1 MRYAIVAAWIALSSV
16 TSVSAAESNKAQRE
30 KIDRCSNA
38 AFLAVSVIEMNADA
52 SKQPD
57 LLLGAFKALK
67 ANPALGKTMPY
78 EGEVVGAYTI
88 ALKLAEDMQRPFDGR
103 NHDWLIAQ
111 SASACTLW
119 VPYPEEAESAHP
131 QDPH

>member
-1 MRYAIVAAWIALSSV
+1 MRYATAAAWVALSFI

-67 ANPALGKTMPY
+67 ANPAIGKTMPY
-78 EGEVVGAYTI
+78 EGEVVGAYTV
-88 ALKLAEDMQRPFDGR
+88 ALKVAESMQRPFDAR
-103 NHDWLIAQ
+103 KHDWLIAQ

-119 VPYPEEAESAHP
+119 VPHP
-131 QDPH
+131 QEG

>member
-1 MRYAIVAAWIALSSV
+1 MRYAIAAAWISMSFV
-16 TSVSAAESNKAQRE
+16 TSVNATESNKAQRE

-38 AFLAVSVIEMNADA
+38 AFLAVSVIEMTSDVT
-52 SKQPD
+52 KQPD
-57 LLLGAFKALK
+57 LLLGAFKALE

-78 EGEVVGAYTI
+78 EGEVVVSYTT
-88 ALKLAEDMQRPFDGR
+88 ALKVSEDMQRPINAR

-119 VPYPEEAESAHP
+119 VPYPKEG
-131 QDPH
+131 